1 MMLPILNTPPY
12 RPAGQ
17 CRIVSPVLTDD
28 TYFSTAVQSI
38 DNSAPSSRCNST
50 QAVSKSNLQITV
62 LLTDDASKCW
72 IQVYFAQRY
81 QSRFGYLQ
89 IRQAMLVAI
98 HRHKLLVEGS
108 APQSPFEPR
117 ISFCGCAFFEH
128 FERYAKAPSPFG
140 QGWNNSFLP
149 LLFLGLLL

>member
-1 MMLPILNTPPY
+1 MLPILNTPPY

-108 APQSPFEPR
+108 APNPLLNPEFHSVAAR
-117 ISFCGCAFFEH
+117 SSNTLSG
-128 FERYAKAPSPFG
+128 YAKTPSPFG

-149 LLFLGLLL
+149 LLFLGLL